1 MHIWVRGLAKRQH
14 PTNVGEKE
22 MIVVIS
28 KTSISLE
35 KEAVL
40 QKVQAKE
47 GESNKPQDGGLTEG
61 PAAWDTSYW
70 KRDGEKK
77 R

>member
-1 MHIWVRGLAKRQH
+1 MLQGASHIWVRGLAKRQH
-14 PTNVGEKE
+14 PTNAGEKE

-40 QKVQAKE
+40 QKVPSKGRKE
-47 GESNKPQDGGLTEG
+47 GGSNKPQDGGLT
-61 PAAWDTSYW
+61 
-70 KRDGEKK
+70 
-77 R
+77 

>member
-1 MHIWVRGLAKRQH
+1 MLQGASHIWVRGLAKRQH
-14 PTNVGEKE
+14 PTNAGEKE

-40 QKVQAKE
+40 QKVPSKE
-47 GESNKPQDGGLTEG
+47 GGSNKPQDGGLT
-61 PAAWDTSYW
+61 
-70 KRDGEKK
+70 
-77 R
+77 